1 MKNITIEIDG
11 KDYTFEMNRAS
22 YKKLLEDEEYSKM
35 QNELSKR
42 IKGKDIKNEKEIN
55 EMFGEDISKVLL
67 QNLIMEEKV
76 FYFSLITNHS
86 DMTMEKSSM
95 LLDKAIEEYGSE
107 EVSNLC
113 NTIMGNFTQRED
125 KPKKK
130 MIMRM
135 N

>member
-1 MKNITIEIDG
+1 MKNITIEIEG
-11 KDYTFEMNRAS
+11 KDYTFEMNRAI
-22 YKKLLEDEEYSKM
+22 YKKLLADEEYSKM
-35 QNELSKR
+35 QNELSKKV
-42 IKGKDIKNEKEIN
+42 KGKDLKNEKEMN
-55 EMFGEDISKVLL
+55 EMFGEDISKILL
-67 QNLIMEEKV
+67 QNLIMEEKI
-76 FYFSLITNHS
+76 FYFSLLTNHS

-130 MIMRM
+130 MVMRM

>member
-11 KDYTFEMNRAS
+11 KDYTFEMNRAI
-22 YKKLLEDEEYSKM
+22 YKKLLADEEYSKM
-35 QNELSKR
+35 QNELSKK
-42 IKGKDIKNEKEIN
+42 IKGKDLKNEKEMN
-55 EMFGEDISKVLL
+55 EMFGEDISKILL
-67 QNLIMEEKV
+67 QNLIMEEKI
-76 FYFSLITNHS
+76 FYFSLLTNHS

-130 MIMRM
+130 MVMRM